1 MIEAVY
7 RNSLKEKK
15 GNELH
20 YDEKSI
26 FDEFRTFF
34 FAGVDTTS
42 TYLATTIFEIARNPE
57 VEEKVR
63 AEIEEHMQTDDYS
76 YENIKKLAYLDN
88 VQKEVTRFYGP
99 VVGTFLRHVET
110 DFYLKGILM
119 TKGIYI
125 RTFTIGVHY
134 SEKYY
139 KDPTAFRPERWEGEC
154 DNVPAFAIGG
164 FSAGP
169 RTCIGKHL
177 AKLEAKIGLIKFM
190 KRYER
195 VEAEDAKFILRFLYQ
210 PKEVVVRLTKA

>member
-1 MIEAVY
+1 M
-7 RNSLKEKK
+7 KEKK

-76 YENIKKLAYLDN
+76 YENLKMFTYIDN

-99 VVGTFLRHVET
+99 VSGTFLRSVET
-110 DFYLKGILM
+110 DFHLKGIHIK
-119 TKGIYI
+119 KGIYI
-125 RTFTIGVHY
+125 RTIILGVHY
-134 SEKYY
+134 S
-139 KDPTAFRPERWEGEC
+139 
-154 DNVPAFAIGG
+154 
-164 FSAGP
+164 
-169 RTCIGKHL
+169 
-177 AKLEAKIGLIKFM
+177 
-190 KRYER
+190 
-195 VEAEDAKFILRFLYQ
+195 
-210 PKEVVVRLTKA
+210 

>member
-1 MIEAVY
+1 M
-7 RNSLKEKK
+7 
-15 GNELH
+15 
-20 YDEKSI
+20 
-26 FDEFRTFF
+26 
-34 FAGVDTTS
+34 
-42 TYLATTIFEIARNPE
+42 
-57 VEEKVR
+57 VE
-63 AEIEEHMQTDDYS
+63 DNYS
-76 YENIKKLAYLDN
+76 YENLKNFVYIDN
-88 VQKEVTRFYGP
+88 VEKETTRFYGP
-99 VVGTFLRHVET
+99 ANSNIYRIARSSHHLQGMPIHQGTLLSLHMFGT
-110 DFYLKGILM
+110 
-119 TKGIYI
+119 
-125 RTFTIGVHY
+125 HY
-134 SEKYY
+134 SPKYY